1 MRVPLAPPAVA
12 ADPPA
17 RPSDVERSALRRAIL
32 LTVAYADV
40 FDYPL
45 TRREVHRYLIGTT
58 ASPSTLEGM
67 LDDDPELRSRLSR
80 TSEFVHLPGREA
92 LAHTRRRR
100 AAASARLWP
109 VARRY
114 AGLIARL
121 PLVRFVAVTGA
132 LAMDN
137 AEPDDDIDL
146 FILTRPA
153 RVWLCRLL
161 VLAVVR
167 VAALRGRRVCPNFLL
182 SADRLPLAER
192 NLFTAH
198 ELAQM
203 VPLARTRWGD
213 AFRDAN
219 RWAEEMLPNAFTP
232 GPGDHRR
239 APEPALAAIASR
251 VLASR
256 IFDGLERW
264 EMERKIRR
272 LRARGAREGGSFA
285 FSSEECRG
293 HFSAHEARVLA
304 AFGAHRL
311 ELARSDRR

>member
-1 MRVPLAPPAVA
+1 MNKVLRHKHFGRILSLAQQMLSHAG
-12 ADPPA
+12 D
-17 RPSDVERSALRRAIL
+17 SL
-32 LTVAYADV
+32 LAQ
-40 FDYPL
+40 
-45 TRREVHRYLIGTT
+45 
-58 ASPSTLEGM
+58 
-67 LDDDPELRSRLSR
+67 
-80 TSEFVHLPGREA
+80 
-92 LAHTRRRR
+92 
-100 AAASARLWP
+100 LWP

-137 AEPDDDIDL
+137 AGPDDDIDL
-146 FILTRPA
+146 FILTQPA

-182 SADRLPLAER
+182 SADRLALAER

-203 VPLARTRWGD
+203 VPLARTKWGD

-219 RWAEEMLPNAFTP
+219 RWAEEMLPNAFAP
-232 GPGDHRR
+232 VPGDRAR
-239 APEPALAAIASR
+239 APGPALAALASR
-251 VLASR
+251 VLAWR

-285 FSSEECRG
+285 FSREECRG

-304 AFGAHRL
+304 AFGARWV
-311 ELARSDRR
+311 ELVRADRR